1 MALKAGT
8 AKKLSEEDDSGFS
21 NSLAE
26 AIENA
31 MKKEWKAVKKVDLPS
46 EGEQD
51 RRLLFA
57 AIAQGLF
64 VFLKAH
70 EDELIKNI
78 TIEDV
83 GFDSSK
89 ILEVKQLELDL

>member
-1 MALKAGT
+1 MALKAGS
-8 AKKLSEEDDSGFS
+8 AKRPSEDDDSGFS

-26 AIENA
+26 AIEDA
-31 MKKEWKAVKKVDLPS
+31 MKKEWKAVKSVNLPN

-64 VFLKAH
+64 VFLKAN
-70 EDELIKNI
+70 EDALIKHI
-78 TIEDV
+78 TLEEV
-83 GFDSSK
+83 GISPSK
-89 ILEVKQLELDL
+89 NLKVNQLDLDL